1 MSKGETSN
9 LKFKRFTLNQRIQ
22 HIIFFTTFIL
32 LAYTGF
38 PLKFPDEWWSRWM
51 IASVGGFDN
60 RTLIHHFS
68 GLLMIGVS
76 VYHVIYHSILEKPRF
91 DVLFNLKDLKD
102 FWQQVLYSLKYSDK
116 HPNFGRY
123 TWKQK
128 FEYFGAGFGA
138 VVMGFTGIL
147 MWQPFEAMKYLPL
160 GFIQIA
166 NLFHTWEAV
175 LASLAVFIGHFYDEH
190 FEKFFNMSWITGN
203 ISEEEMKHEHPAEY
217 DVVMKEYN
225 VNNQSLNTDSKP
237 ELGNTENENII
248 GKILHIC
255 SKLAFTIIFLLI
267 CIWMLWISYSVLTE
281 AINVYIL

>member
-1 MSKGETSN
+1 MSE

-60 RTLIHHFS
+60 RTLIHHAS
-68 GLLMIGVS
+68 GLIMIGVS
-76 VYHVIYHSILEKPRF
+76 IYHLVYHLLLEKPRY
-91 DVLFNLKDLKD
+91 DVLFNLKDVKD
-102 FWQQVLYSLKYSDK
+102 FWQQILYSLKISDE

-138 VVMGFTGIL
+138 VVMGFTGML
-147 MWQPFEAMKYLPL
+147 MMNPLESMKYLPI
-160 GFIQIA
+160 GFVQIA

-175 LASLAVFIGHFYDEH
+175 LASLAVFIGHLYDEH
-190 FEKFFNMSWITGN
+190 FGKFPNMSWITGN
-203 ISEEEMKHEHPAEY
+203 IPEEEMKHEHPLEY
-217 DVVMKEYN
+217 KMAIDDYKKKNGIKEI
-225 VNNQSLNTDSKP
+225 DSDKP
-237 ELGNTENENII
+237 KLDNII
-248 GKILHIC
+248 LYKLVVIL
-255 SKLAFTIIFLLI
+255 SKTIFTIFFLLV
-267 CIWMLWISYSVLTE
+267 CIWMLWISYNTLME
-281 AINVYIL
+281 AINHYII